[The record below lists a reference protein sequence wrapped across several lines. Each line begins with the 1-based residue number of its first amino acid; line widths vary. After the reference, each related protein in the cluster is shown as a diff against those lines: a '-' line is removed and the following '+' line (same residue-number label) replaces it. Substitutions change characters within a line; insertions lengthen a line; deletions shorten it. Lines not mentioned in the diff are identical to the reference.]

1 MASSFYWKLRALIK
15 KNLILMKRNVLF
27 TIFEIFCPVI
37 IFAILVLLRKA
48 LKIHYSTFKDK
59 EGDTFNYTTNYFIS
73 SITNITDRHEIK
85 PKKATWLDFPLV
97 HPFFICSKHNFQNQS
112 RPIIAS
118 IGIPQ
123 EIKDQMIKDSE
134 FSQELIDL
142 DFKLNNNSFKEF
154 SSIEEMENHIK
165 SKEYLADPNNLI
177 CFGLRFS
184 YDDITKKYDYSLH
197 FFDYEKKGKEG
208 IQDIPTD
215 MYGMFLKFQTGPDL
229 DDYIKYKNGAYSYM
243 MKIVNQYILRKETG
257 NKEAQLNFGTI
268 PMRYIDYRFDTYLDF
283 EHVIIIVIH
292 IAYMIPLTLYVYR
305 IVGEKESRI
314 KEGMKIMGLKEREY
328 FLSYFLQYLIINIII
343 SFFNSLLLKIIL
355 NHIPLYILYFIIL
368 LFSLD
373 IFALIYFFQSFVDK
387 TRIAIIITLFFY
399 LLMYCT
405 FLVCLLD
412 KISIIFKTTL
422 SIIPSV
428 SLSLGIIVLF
438 RYEAHF
444 KNFKSQDFSMQ
455 YFNYSIEIQYIM
467 FIIDFFLYLFLG
479 YYLNNVFP
487 HEFGIRKPWYFLCS
501 SKYWGK
507 SKRKKEIMQLKTKLI
522 KLNLINMVI
531 INHY

>member
-37 IFAILVLLRKA
+37 IFVILVLLRKA

-97 HPFFICSKHNFQNQS
+97 HPFFICSKYNFQNQS

-197 FFDYEKKGKEG
+197 FYDYEKRGKEG
-208 IQDIPTD
+208 IQDVPTD
-215 MYGMFLKFQTGPDL
+215 MYGMFVKFQTGPDL

-243 MKIVNQYILRKETG
+243 MKIVNQYILREETG
-257 NKEAQLNFGTI
+257 NK
-268 PMRYIDYRFDTYLDF
+268 
-283 EHVIIIVIH
+283 
-292 IAYMIPLTLYVYR
+292 
-305 IVGEKESRI
+305 
-314 KEGMKIMGLKEREY
+314 
-328 FLSYFLQYLIINIII
+328 
-343 SFFNSLLLKIIL
+343 
-355 NHIPLYILYFIIL
+355 
-368 LFSLD
+368 
-373 IFALIYFFQSFVDK
+373 
-387 TRIAIIITLFFY
+387 
-399 LLMYCT
+399 
-405 FLVCLLD
+405 
-412 KISIIFKTTL
+412 
-422 SIIPSV
+422 
-428 SLSLGIIVLF
+428 
-438 RYEAHF
+438 
-444 KNFKSQDFSMQ
+444 
-455 YFNYSIEIQYIM
+455 
-467 FIIDFFLYLFLG
+467 
-479 YYLNNVFP
+479 
-487 HEFGIRKPWYFLCS
+487 
-501 SKYWGK
+501 
-507 SKRKKEIMQLKTKLI
+507 
-522 KLNLINMVI
+522 
-531 INHY
+531 